1 MLSMTGFG
9 SGEGRCGRWT
19 VAVELRSVNH
29 RFLDVAL
36 KLPGL
41 VAPFELDIR
50 NFLKDNVAR
59 GRVSVAVS
67 LRSDQDQAAAG
78 LDPGRLETAI
88 AMLRT
93 AAARIEQ
100 ETHKLQEIS
109 LDHLLAV
116 PDLFRAEEPEADP
129 EDVRRALLDALAAAC
144 AGLQAMKQKEGA
156 ALVVEMRQRLHILQ
170 QQLVQV
176 RKLAP
181 LAVEETR
188 TRLEERLA
196 KLLSE
201 PLEPQRLAQEVA
213 ILADK
218 ANINEE
224 CERLGV
230 HIEAFLAALDEGGQV
245 AKRINFLLQEMHR
258 EVNTMGSKT
267 NIMAITTAVIAM
279 KDEVESLREQ
289 IQNLE

>member
-9 SGEGRCGRWT
+9 SGEGRSGRWT
-19 VAVELRSVNH
+19 VTVELRSVNH

-36 KLPGL
+36 KLPGP
-41 VAPFELDIR
+41 VAPFEIDIR
-50 NFLKDNVAR
+50 NFLKDHVAR
-59 GRVSVAVS
+59 GRVTVAVTVQNE
-67 LRSDQDQAAAG
+67 QDQGAAG
-78 LDPGRLETAI
+78 LDPARLDTAL
-88 AMLRT
+88 AMVKA
-93 AAARIEQ
+93 AAARVEKETGRPQ
-100 ETHKLQEIS
+100 ELT

-116 PDLFRAEEPEADP
+116 PDLFRAEEPESDP
-129 EDVRRALLDALAAAC
+129 EDVKTALLAAMAE
-144 AGLQAMKQKEGA
+144 ADKGLQAMKQKEGA
-156 ALVVEMRQRLHILQ
+156 ALVAEMRQRLTTLKA
-170 QQLVQV
+170 QLDQV
-176 RKLAP
+176 KVLAP
-181 LAVEETR
+181 QAVEETR

>member
-9 SGEGRCGRWT
+9 GGEGRAGRWT

-36 KLPGL
+36 KLPGP
-41 VAPFELDIR
+41 VAPFEVDIR

-59 GRVSVAVS
+59 GRVTVAVQ
-67 LRSDQDQAAAG
+67 LQSDQDQGVAG
-78 LDPGRLETAI
+78 LDSARLETAL
-88 AMLRT
+88 AMVKA
-93 AAARIEQ
+93 AAARIEK
-100 ETHKLQEIS
+100 ETGKPQEIT

-116 PDLFRAEEPEADP
+116 PDVFRAQEPELDP
-129 EDVRRALLDALAAAC
+129 DDVKTALMAGLAAAC
-144 AGLQAMKQKEGA
+144 AGLQTMKAQEGA
-156 ALVVEMRQRLHILQ
+156 ALEAEMRQRLDTLTA
-170 QQLVQV
+170 QLENV
-176 RKLAP
+176 RTLAP
-181 LAVEETR
+181 QAAEEIR
-188 TRLEERLA
+188 IRLEERLA
-196 KLLSE
+196 KLMNE
-201 PLEPQRLAQEVA
+201 QLEPQRLAQEVA
-213 ILADK
+213 IIADK

-224 CERLGV
+224 CERLGI
-230 HIEAFLAALDEGGQV
+230 HIEAFRSALVEGGQV